1 MKLNISPLETG
12 QLDAADRIFRLAF
25 GTRNGLPDPMKFDGD
40 AARIKTRFHARNVIT
55 LGASVNGELIASA
68 FGTIWGSFA
77 WLGPLSV
84 HPKYWNNHIAQ
95 QLLELAIPA
104 LDKPIKRH
112 QALFT
117 VAESAKHLALYR
129 KFEFSPWFLTAL
141 MEKPVRLSSSPDY
154 MKFSEIQGAERAGC
168 LKDLLAISSS
178 LYEGLDLTEEVLTV
192 ESQKSGDTI
201 IVLQSGKPVAFAI
214 THYGP
219 GTETSSD
226 TAYIKF
232 GAVLA
237 GNSAQEY
244 FDRLLAASERCAA
257 ARSMKRLQAGVN
269 TGRRGAYGAMLNS
282 GFHTIQQGVA
292 MHRPDEAAYD
302 RADVYAMDD
311 WR

>member
-1 MKLNISPLETG
+1 MKLDISPLDTT

-40 AARIKTRFHARNVIT
+40 AARIWTRFHARNVIT
-55 LGASVNGELIASA
+55 LGATVDSELIASA

-84 HPKYWNNHIAQ
+84 HPKHWNNHIAQ
-95 QLLELAIPA
+95 QLLELTIPA
-104 LDKPIKRH
+104 LDKPVTRH

-129 KFEFSPWFLTAL
+129 KFGFFPWFLTAL
-141 MEKPVRLSSSPDY
+141 MEKPVRLLSSPDY
-154 MKFSEIQGAERAGC
+154 LKFSTIPAGERDTC
-168 LKDLLAISSS
+168 LKDLLTISGS
-178 LYEGLDLTEEVLTV
+178 LYEGLDLTQEVLNV
-192 ESQKSGDTI
+192 DDQKSGDTI
-201 IVLQSGKPVAFAI
+201 IILQSGRPVAFAI

-219 GTETSSD
+219 GTEASSH

-232 GAVLA
+232 GAVLM
-237 GNSAQEY
+237 GNSAPEY
-244 FDRLLAASERCAA
+244 FDRLLAASEQCAA
-257 ARSMKRLQAGVN
+257 ARGMKRLQAGVN
-269 TGRRGAYGAMLNS
+269 TGRRVAYGAMLNR
-282 GFHTIQQGVA
+282 GFLTIQQGVA

-302 RADVYAMDD
+302 RADVFAIDD

>member
-1 MKLNISPLETG
+1 LKLEISPLNISQLE
-12 QLDAADRIFRLAF
+12 AADRIFRLAF
-25 GTRNGLPDPMKFDGD
+25 GTRNSLPDPMKFDGD
-40 AARIKTRFHARNVIT
+40 AARIRTRFHARNVIT
-55 LGASVNGELIASA
+55 LGATVDGELIASA
-68 FGTIWGSFA
+68 FGTVWGSFA

-95 QLLELAIPA
+95 QLLEIAIPA
-104 LDKPIKRH
+104 LDNPVKRH

-129 KFEFSPWFLTAL
+129 KFGFSPWFLTAL
-141 MEKPVRLSSSPDY
+141 MEKPVRPSSHADY
-154 MKFSEIQGAERAGC
+154 VKFSEIPPGERDSC
-168 LKDLLAISSS
+168 LKDLLIITGS
-178 LYEGLDLTEEVLTV
+178 LYEGLDLTQEVLAV

-237 GNSAQEY
+237 GNSAPEY
-244 FDRLLAASERCAA
+244 FDRLLAASEQCALL
-257 ARSMKRLQAGVN
+257 RGMKRLSAGTN
-269 TGRRGAYGAMLNS
+269 TARRGAYGAMLNS